1 MSDDQDNGAYN
12 KVFHS
17 DGVRTSI
24 TDKTFEVSV
33 LSTGEIFEQ
42 ALVKQLREWCK
53 WRRKNEKLQE
63 ELDVFK

>member
-1 MSDDQDNGAYN
+1 MKDDQDNGTYS

-33 LSTGEIFEQ
+33 LSTGEIWEQ
-42 ALVKQLREWCK
+42 ALVKHLREWCK

-63 ELDVFK
+63 ELGGFK